1 MRKTL
6 IIASSLLGLL
16 IADLSFYLKLSDAQV
31 TVTVTPA
38 QADVTV
44 NLTRQFTATVSGT
57 TDQRVTWSL
66 IPGGNGTFGP
76 GTIDATGLYT
86 AGSGAPEPP
95 FVTVKATSV
104 ADPTAAGTASVIVRD
119 LRDYRHRNTD
129 DDLSVFNGGTY
140 INVTW
145 IDLPTGTTKIV
156 LSRATSSN
164 GPWTAVLIDAFPD
177 DLTLSGSV
185 EYTNIEL
192 IPPDTANDYFYKMDA
207 FSATDLLLKSYAPV
221 FVPKFVGMI
230 LTVSPTSIPPGGT
243 ITVSWSGIGTPTPT
257 DWLGLY
263 APASADTATIDWVYV
278 SCSKTPGSARPS
290 GSCPFV
296 VPALAA
302 GIYEMRLFA
311 NDGFT
316 RLATSNG
323 FTVQP

>member
-1 MRKTL
+1 MAMRKTL
-6 IIASSLLGLL
+6 IVAISLLWLL

-31 TVTVTPA
+31 TVTPA

-44 NLTRQFTATVSGT
+44 NLTQQFTATVSGT
-57 TDQRVTWSL
+57 TDQRVTWSV
-66 IPGGNGTFGP
+66 IPGGFGDFGP

-86 AGSGAPEPP
+86 APSNADEPP
-95 FVTVKATSV
+95 FETIKATSV
-104 ADPTAAGTASVIVRD
+104 ADPSAAGTAAVIVRGI
-119 LRDYRHRNTD
+119 RNYTQRNAA
-129 DDLSVFNGGTY
+129 DDLDASNGGTD
-140 INVTW
+140 ISFGWTE
-145 IDLPTGTTKIV
+145 LPTGTTKIV
-156 LSRATSSN
+156 LARATSSN
-164 GPWTAVLIDAFPD
+164 GPWTAVLIDAFPN
-177 DLTLSGSV
+177 DLTPSGSV

-221 FVPKFVGMI
+221 FVPKFVGAI

-243 ITVSWSGIGTPTPT
+243 IAVSWSGIPTATPT

-278 SCSKTPGSARPS
+278 RCSKTPGSVRPS

-296 VPALAA
+296 APALAP

-316 RLATSNG
+316 RLDTSNG